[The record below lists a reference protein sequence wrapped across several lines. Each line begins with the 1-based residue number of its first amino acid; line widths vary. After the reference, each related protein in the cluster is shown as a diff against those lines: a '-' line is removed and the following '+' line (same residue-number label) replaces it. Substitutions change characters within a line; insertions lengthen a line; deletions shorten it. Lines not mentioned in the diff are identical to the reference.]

1 MYAMCL
7 FSSLPQRAG
16 VGGAAGLSAVWSA
29 GVESRCAAEPV
40 IQRIVCVKAWSK
52 RGGPATLSPALVSL
66 PVNLAVSLFSWKS
79 VMSNLLSVFVL
90 ICLEAA

>member
-1 MYAMCL
+1 M
-7 FSSLPQRAG
+7 
-16 VGGAAGLSAVWSA
+16 VGAAGLSAVWSA

-66 PVNLAVSLFSWKS
+66 PVNLAVRLFSCQP
-79 VMSNLLSVFVL
+79 VLPNLLSVFVL
-90 ICLEAA
+90 TVCSAH